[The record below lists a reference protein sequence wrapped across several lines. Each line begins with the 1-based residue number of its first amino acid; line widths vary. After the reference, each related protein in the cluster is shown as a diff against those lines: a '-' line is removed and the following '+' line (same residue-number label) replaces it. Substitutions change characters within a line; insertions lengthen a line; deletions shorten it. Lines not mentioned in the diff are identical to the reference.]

1 MRDPIDIDN
10 TSVMLIL
17 QTYEARLLS
26 RATAF
31 NAALVQLLPIHSEA
45 LAHLFATVRS
55 SSVLNLRLKYV
66 SGCGASSG
74 RASARAGARSRRA
87 GSLVLLRREARR
99 SFRNAGS
106 WRHRTFSLGGRRW
119 TSGPPRTSVSHGE
132 RRSRRCGAGSS
143 ASSLDLRKRS
153 RRVNGTRQYEL
164 RQTSSSRSPP
174 HCAFCQMKKGKKNVQ
189 CPRVIFG
196 GERRVSSSPSRAGR
210 WSEGK
215 RDPDR
220 RCENRT
226 GKS

>member
-1 MRDPIDIDN
+1 M
-10 TSVMLIL
+10 
-17 QTYEARLLS
+17 RLLS

-31 NAALVQLLPIHSEA
+31 NAALVQLLPTHSEA

-55 SSVLNLRLKYV
+55 TSALNLRLKYV

-106 WRHRTFSLGGRRW
+106 WRHRTFSLGCRRW
-119 TSGPPRTSVSHGE
+119 TSDPPRTSVSHDE

-164 RQTSSSRSPP
+164 RQISSSRKSLRASCCDLRLRTAFSRQRRSP
-174 HCAFCQMKKGKKNVQ
+174 
-189 CPRVIFG
+189 RL
-196 GERRVSSSPSRAGR
+196 PSRAPQR
-210 WSEGK
+210 AAHPCRACSS
-215 RDPDR
+215 P
-220 RCENRT
+220 
-226 GKS
+226 